1 MSSRAP
7 FGPAVAQ
14 DLEETIRSF
23 SRVLDELRR
32 AHATLSARAE
42 RVEADLCRANAELEA
57 RVAELEAV
65 LQNLPTGVVVRDVD
79 GRIARANPRALE
91 ILGVEADALVGSS
104 DCPGLAGE
112 RAGAEPRELAR
123 DDGQVLLV
131 AGRYAEIRLD
141 DGRRL
146 GSVEILDDR
155 SQVEAMRARVHRLD
169 KMAALGTMA
178 GGIAHEIR
186 NPLNGARGFAA
197 LLAERV
203 EEGSAEGRWAR
214 RIIEAV
220 DECNGIVSS
229 MLTLADPERLT
240 LETIDAREWV
250 EETLELCRRDARP
263 ELSLS
268 AQVEPLRF
276 VGDRLKLRQALRNL
290 VANAIEAQA
299 GKGAV
304 RVALAREVGG
314 VCVRVQDAG
323 PGIPPALVERV
334 TDPFFTTR
342 AEGTGLGLALVHT
355 IAQLHG
361 GALEI
366 GRRPSPL
373 GGAEVRLRFPEH
385 PMTQPPPSSQ
395 HPVRRPATRS

>member
-1 MSSRAP
+1 MSP
-7 FGPAVAQ
+7 PARLEPVVAR

-23 SRVLDELRR
+23 SLVLDELRR

-42 RVEADLCRANAELEA
+42 RVEADLCRANAELAA

-65 LQNLPTGVVVRDVD
+65 LTNLPTGVVVRDVD
-79 GRIARANPRALE
+79 GRIARANPRSLE
-91 ILGVEADALVGSS
+91 ILGVEAGALLGSLG
-104 DCPGLAGE
+104 CPGLAGE
-112 RAGAEPRELAR
+112 RAGAEPRELVR
-123 DDGQVLLV
+123 GDGEALLV
-131 AGRYAEIRLD
+131 AGRYAEIRLE
-141 DGRRL
+141 DGRTL

-155 SQVEAMRARVHRLD
+155 TQVEAMRARVHRLD

-203 EEGSAEGRWAR
+203 AGDSPEARWAR

-250 EETLELCRRDARP
+250 EETLEPFRRDARP
-263 ELSLS
+263 ELRLT
-268 AQVEPLRF
+268 AEVAPLRF
-276 VGDRLKLRQALRNL
+276 VGDRIKLRQALRNL
-290 VANAIEAQA
+290 IANAIEAQA
-299 GKGAV
+299 GGGAV
-304 RVALAREVGG
+304 HVALLPEPSGW
-314 VCVRVQDAG
+314 CVRVQDAG
-323 PGIPPALVERV
+323 HGIPPALVERV

-366 GRRPSPL
+366 GRKPSPL

-385 PMTQPPPSSQ
+385 PLTPTSPPSQ